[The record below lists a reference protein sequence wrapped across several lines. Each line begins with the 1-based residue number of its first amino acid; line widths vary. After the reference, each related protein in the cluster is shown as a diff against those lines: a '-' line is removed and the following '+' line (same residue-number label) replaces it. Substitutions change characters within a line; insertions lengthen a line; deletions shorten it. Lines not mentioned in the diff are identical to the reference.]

1 MKRDDPLNQPQ
12 RGQVTRMNNKIIFDN
27 SRIM

>member
-12 RGQVTRMNNKIIFDN
+12 KSQATRMNNKIIFDN
-27 SRIM
+27 SKIM